1 MRFYSKK
8 RLFVS
13 ITISVWVFLIVVGIS
28 VDTYRFNVDRAL
40 ISGIFGTFV
49 TLAIL
54 LPKIW
59 WNFLLDRVREL
70 SRALK
75 DED

>member
-1 MRFYSKK
+1 MKFYSKK
-8 RLFVS
+8 RVIFS
-13 ITISVWVFLIVVGIS
+13 IVVS
-28 VDTYRFNVDRAL
+28 VVIFIIVVSVVSSDYKASNAKITM
-40 ISGIFGTFV
+40 SGILGVFI

-70 SRALK
+70 SRAMK